1 MRLMHD
7 VHESKNN
14 SCKNVFK
21 VSLHG
26 PIIARAMDISVLK
39 LFVDV
44 VRQGSFAGV
53 ARDRNI
59 DPSSVSRAIAGLEK
73 ELDLR
78 LLQRTTRQIS
88 LTEAGKTYFDRIEPL
103 VEELQQASDI
113 AADVVGQ
120 PKGQLRV
127 TVSASFGLKCIVPL
141 LPQFEQLYPD
151 LTVNLLFS
159 DAVEDL
165 LMNRIDVAIRLGL
178 LQDSTLIA
186 QQLMR
191 THYRVC
197 ASPDYLKRSP
207 SITSPQDI
215 ADHNCL
221 RFPLA
226 GFQTQWLFKDTQ
238 GNLTEVPIH
247 GNTMI
252 SNGIALQQCAI
263 ANMGLALLPNWLINE
278 DLRTG
283 TLVDVLPTYEVTGT
297 DFSTAAWFVYPSR
310 CYVPLKL
317 RVFIDFFKQNVPHL
331 VMP

>member
-1 MRLMHD
+1 
-7 VHESKNN
+7 
-14 SCKNVFK
+14 
-21 VSLHG
+21 
-26 PIIARAMDISVLK
+26 MDISVLK

-53 ARDRNI
+53 ARDRNL

-78 LLQRTTRQIS
+78 LLQRTTRQLS
-88 LTEAGKTYFDRIEPL
+88 LTEAGKTYFERIEPL
-103 VEELQQASDI
+103 IEELQQASDI
-113 AADVVGQ
+113 AADVSGQ

-127 TVSASFGLKCIVPL
+127 TASVSFGLKCIVPL
-141 LPQFEQLYPD
+141 LPQFEQQYPD
-151 LTVNLLFS
+151 LTVDLVLT
-159 DAVEDL
+159 DAVVDL
-165 LMNRIDVAIRLGL
+165 LTDRIDIAIRLGL

-197 ASPDYLKRSP
+197 ASPDYLKQSP
-207 SITSPQDI
+207 PITIPQDI

-226 GFQTQWLFKDTQ
+226 GFQAQWLFKDAQ
-238 GNLTEVPIH
+238 GTLTEVPVQ
-247 GNTMI
+247 GKMMI

-278 DLRTG
+278 DLRSG
-283 TLVDVLPTYEVTGT
+283 KLVDVLPEYEVTGT
-297 DFSTAAWFVYPSR
+297 DFSTAAWLVYPSR

-317 RVFIDFFKQNVPHL
+317 RVFIEFLKQRVPNL
-331 VMP
+331 VAN